1 MNYLLEIDSV
11 QLSFGERNILNNIY
25 VKSETG
31 KITGILGR
39 NGSGKSCLL
48 KLIFGEIS
56 TNEKSVRINGN
67 ALIFNYRNPEDMRML
82 PQFNFLP
89 RRMKVGKVF
98 EIFNVDYVEFC
109 NFFAEFQEYFNL
121 RINKLSGGD
130 VRIIETYLIL
140 KSKTKF
146 CLLDEP
152 FTHLSPKNISTF
164 IEIIHQEKTDKGI
177 ILTDH
182 LYNHIMQLSD
192 ELYVINNSAS
202 YKISDLDHLKQ
213 YGYLI

>member
-11 QLSFGERNILNNIY
+11 QLSFGERIILNNIY

-48 KLIFGEIS
+48 KLIFGEIP

-67 ALIFNYRNPEDMRML
+67 PLISNYRNPEDMRML

-89 RRMKVGKVF
+89 KRMKISKIF
-98 EIFNVDYVEFC
+98 KIFNVDYIEFC
-109 NFFAEFQEYFNL
+109 GFFAEFQTCSNW
-121 RINKLSGGD
+121 RINEFSGGD

-164 IEIIHQEKTDKGI
+164 IEIINQEKTNKGI

-182 LYNHIMQLSD
+182 LYNHIVQLSD
-192 ELYVINNSAS
+192 ELYVINNFTS
-202 YKISDLDHLKQ
+202 YKIENIEHLQQ
-213 YGYLI
+213 YGYLP